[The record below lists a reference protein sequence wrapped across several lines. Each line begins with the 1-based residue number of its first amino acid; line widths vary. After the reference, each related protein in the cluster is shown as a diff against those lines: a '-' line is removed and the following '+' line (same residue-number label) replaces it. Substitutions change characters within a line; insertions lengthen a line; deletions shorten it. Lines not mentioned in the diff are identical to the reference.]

1 MRGLFL
7 LSLRSSQKNN
17 RAVHRTT
24 LCVAERGGFE
34 DFSKSGNVEKSRK
47 E

>member
-1 MRGLFL
+1 MIKANRIIAQNPLKHVVSRD
-7 LSLRSSQKNN
+7 SL
-17 RAVHRTT
+17 
-24 LCVAERGGFE
+24 AEREGFE